1 MKWLSGRCEAVWGC
15 MTLGAVVL
23 GVMSMVPATGH
34 ATGRTDGARR
44 EATVV
49 AHARVAPPR
58 DVPVPTRSA
67 GCNEALD
74 ALAICKLPATATA
87 TRRSSADG
95 VAPEHR
101 APVAAPA
108 QPAPTATAD
117 AAHAP
122 AAVEAP
128 GRLLPVFALGLAV
141 AGALLALFG
150 FRAIASA
157 TGRQEPVGR
166 STRRSLGSPGRGNG
180 LRIGLAKKSA
190 TAAIAKERLI
200 HYRAAPQ

>member
-1 MKWLSGRCEAVWGC
+1 

-49 AHARVAPPR
+49 AHSRVAPPR
-58 DVPVPTRSA
+58 NVPVPTRSA

-87 TRRSSADG
+87 TATATTTTTTTRRSGGDG
-95 VAPEHR
+95 AAPEHR

-117 AAHAP
+117 AVHAH

-157 TGRQEPVGR
+157 AGRQDPVGR
-166 STRRSLGSPGRGNG
+166 STRRSPGSPGRVNG
-180 LRIGLAKKSA
+180 FRIGSAKRSA
-190 TAAIAKERLI
+190 TAAVAKERLL
-200 HYRAAPQ
+200 HYRTAPQ

>member
-1 MKWLSGRCEAVWGC
+1 

-34 ATGRTDGARR
+34 ATGRTDGVRR
-44 EATVV
+44 EAAVVVV
-49 AHARVAPPR
+49 AHSRVAPPR
-58 DVPVPTRSA
+58 NVPVPTRSA

-87 TRRSSADG
+87 TATTTTATRRSGGDG
-95 VAPEHR
+95 AAPEHR

-108 QPAPTATAD
+108 QPVPTATAD
-117 AAHAP
+117 AAHAH

-157 TGRQEPVGR
+157 AGRQDPVGR
-166 STRRSLGSPGRGNG
+166 STRRSPGSPGRVNG
-180 LRIGLAKKSA
+180 FRIGSATTSA
-190 TAAIAKERLI
+190 TAAVAKERLL
-200 HYRAAPQ
+200 HYRTAPQ